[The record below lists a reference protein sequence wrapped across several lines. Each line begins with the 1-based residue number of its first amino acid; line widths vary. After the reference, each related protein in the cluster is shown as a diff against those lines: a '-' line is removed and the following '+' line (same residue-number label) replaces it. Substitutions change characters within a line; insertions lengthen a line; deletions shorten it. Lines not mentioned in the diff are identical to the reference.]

1 MLIQNFQLVWL
12 IVTVATGHAPI
23 PIIALALIAAVY
35 GLQVAFTQYLEF
47 ALTSADDGSLGNN
60 LHFEARVHARW
71 VAHYISDSVCVSTA
85 QSSRF
90 DPVVASRYPVY
101 SFFLPIYSFWCMDD
115 FSWGNTRV
123 VVGEGANKKV
133 MIDDDE
139 KFDDSMIPM
148 KRFSGALFL
157 RDDGK
162 DLDIHR
168 MLVFRIRGGDM
179 GNRIAFIGRPS
190 NWHIRRT

>member
-1 MLIQNFQLVWL
+1 VWL

-35 GLQVAFTQYLEF
+35 GLQVGFTQYLEF
-47 ALTSADDGSLGNN
+47 VLTSADDGSPGNN

-71 VAHYISDSVCVSTA
+71 VAHYISDSVRVSTA
-85 QSSRF
+85 LSSSL
-90 DPVVASRYPVY
+90 DPVVVSRYPVY

-157 RDDGK
+157 RDDG
-162 DLDIHR
+162 
-168 MLVFRIRGGDM
+168 
-179 GNRIAFIGRPS
+179 
-190 NWHIRRT
+190 

>member
-71 VAHYISDSVCVSTA
+71 VAH
-85 QSSRF
+85 
-90 DPVVASRYPVY
+90 
-101 SFFLPIYSFWCMDD
+101 
-115 FSWGNTRV
+115 
-123 VVGEGANKKV
+123 
-133 MIDDDE
+133 
-139 KFDDSMIPM
+139 
-148 KRFSGALFL
+148 
-157 RDDGK
+157 
-162 DLDIHR
+162 
-168 MLVFRIRGGDM
+168 
-179 GNRIAFIGRPS
+179 
-190 NWHIRRT
+190 